1 VNKNT
6 WYIVGVDVEMM
17 ELDAQSRAFH
27 LCGSAP
33 LQAHQVYILA
43 WLSETRQQPQFF
55 RYNLALP
62 VDKKNCNETN
72 IEHARLLPS
81 FERHFSKL
89 TFNYYNQAN
98 LGLFLPSN
106 RKRRLVTI
114 NIVPGHLIHISM
126 VA

>member
-1 VNKNT
+1 MRLSSSPSTSGVYFDMVVYNT
-6 WYIVGVDVEMM
+6 STTSIFSV
-17 ELDAQSRAFH
+17 QSSFAR
-27 LCGSAP
+27 
-33 LQAHQVYILA
+33 I
-43 WLSETRQQPQFF
+43 R
-55 RYNLALP
+55 
-62 VDKKNCNETN
+62 KINCNEAN
-72 IEHARLLPS
+72 IEHARLLAS

-106 RKRRLVTI
+106 RKLRLVSI